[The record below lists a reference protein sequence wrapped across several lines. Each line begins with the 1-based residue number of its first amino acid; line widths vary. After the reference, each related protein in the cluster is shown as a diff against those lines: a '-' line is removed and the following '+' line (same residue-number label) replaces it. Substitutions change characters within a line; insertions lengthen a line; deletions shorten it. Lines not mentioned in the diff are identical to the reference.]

1 MAPTEGDMSL
11 TAAILLL
18 ISAITHA
25 GWNYISKKEHP
36 TAAFYLTANTI
47 GVICVVPVLLYYG
60 NQIPFIPKA
69 VWIFIA
75 LSGFFLAAYMAA
87 LAGAYRAGDISIAY
101 PLARSLPVIFVFLI
115 TLILG
120 KGKPLGAAVIIGII
134 LIAAGCTILPLK
146 GLRQFRLSNYKNMC
160 CLLAVLAA
168 VGIAGYTVIDD
179 TALRNLREIPGKPW
193 DPVDATLVYMVLEG
207 ISCSIWQS
215 LIVTF
220 DSRERKALIEVL
232 HNFKGAATLTGI
244 GIYLTYGLVLASM
257 NYVTNVSYVAAFRQ
271 LSIPLGALFGMVLL
285 NEPRYVPKIIGVVII
300 FLGLILVGVG

>member
-1 MAPTEGDMSL
+1 MEGDMSL

-36 TAAFYLTANTI
+36 TAAFYLVANTI
-47 GVICVVPVLLYYG
+47 GVICVFPVLLYYG
-60 NQIPFIPKA
+60 NQIRMIPES
-69 VWIFIA
+69 VWVCIA

-101 PLARSLPVIFVFLI
+101 PLARSLPVIFVFLL
-115 TLILG
+115 TLVFG
-120 KGKPLGAAVIIGII
+120 KGKPLGILVIIGII
-134 LIAAGCTILPLK
+134 LVVAGCTILPLK
-146 GLRQFRLSNYKNMC
+146 VLREFRLSNYKNLC

-168 VGIAGYTVIDD
+168 VGIAGYTIIDD

-193 DPVDATLVYMVLEG
+193 KPIDATLVYMVLEG
-207 ISCSIWQS
+207 ISCSIWQL
-215 LIVTF
+215 LIVALV
-220 DSRERKALIEVL
+220 SRERKTLVEVL
-232 HNFKGAATLTGI
+232 HDFKGAATLTGI

-257 NYVTNVSYVAAFRQ
+257 NYVPNVSYVAAFRQ

-285 NEPRYVPKIIGVVII
+285 KEPRYIPKIIGVAII
-300 FLGLILVGVG
+300 FLGLILVGMG